1 MWLLFAVFSW
11 SYTETNNPVLLR
23 WIYIITSANITF
35 FGLSFASSLAQVYIF
50 RYGQRKQFF
59 IDAAT
64 ALIPH
69 LAQNRSH

>member
-35 FGLSFASSLAQVYIF
+35 FGLSFVSSIAQVYIF

-64 ALIPH
+64 ALIPDM
-69 LAQNRSH
+69 APSRSH